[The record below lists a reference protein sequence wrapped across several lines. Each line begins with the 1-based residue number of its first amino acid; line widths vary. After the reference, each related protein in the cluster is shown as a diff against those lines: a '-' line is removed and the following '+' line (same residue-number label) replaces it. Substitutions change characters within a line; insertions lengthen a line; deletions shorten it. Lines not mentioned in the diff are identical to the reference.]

1 MTQWRKAVA
10 LSSRNP
16 VASKARKAA
25 RNGAPARRS
34 SGDNWLDAFIPYRLY
49 RATAKLNG
57 KLLTRLRSLRIN
69 PSRWRVLSVLKAYG
83 ALSIGEIAQATLT
96 EQPTVSR
103 VVAQLEKEGRVLR
116 RSSARD
122 SRVVQISLTQQGI
135 DAFNQIATTALKHEE
150 LAFRDISRKE
160 IALLLAILDQIEDNM
175 QASE

>member
-1 MTQWRKAVA
+1 VRQA
-10 LSSRNP
+10 SNSRNP
-16 VASKARKAA
+16 AASKARRAA
-25 RNGAPARRS
+25 KDGGPARRSS
-34 SGDNWLDAFIPYRLY
+34 SGDNWLDSFIPYRLY

-83 ALSIGEIAQATLT
+83 ALSIGEIAEATLT

-116 RSSARD
+116 RSSAKD
-122 SRVVQISLTQQGI
+122 SRMVQISLTAQGI
-135 DAFNQIATTALKHEE
+135 DAFNQIASTALRHEE

-160 IALLLAILDQIEDNM
+160 IAALLAILDQIEDNM